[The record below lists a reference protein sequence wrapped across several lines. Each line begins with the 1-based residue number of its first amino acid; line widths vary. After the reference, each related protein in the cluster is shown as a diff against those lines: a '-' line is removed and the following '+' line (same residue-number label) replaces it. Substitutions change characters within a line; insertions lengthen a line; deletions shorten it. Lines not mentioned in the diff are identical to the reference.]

1 MNSNKKRLAAM
12 LAAFGLFASIAGQAM
27 AAEAGF
33 NDVKKSYWA
42 YDSIQKAVADGIV
55 TGYPDHSFHPAQSVT
70 QSEWLAMLVRAYQPA
85 DVNQPGSGSPWD
97 SAYAAYAKS
106 KGWKLLPAGGV
117 LTRGQAASL
126 AVNASGRN
134 YSQDDSV
141 QYLLDTDLASGQSR
155 KTVAGYGKEKP
166 LTRAEAVTFIQRLK
180 EKLPELKAAPKDKQS
195 YDRSENVFVY
205 RNEPYKFTLA
215 MPLSWKNAFE
225 VEKAADKDILSFA
238 RVPKSRF
245 GGIVFAIST
254 RPKEEWEAN
263 KENVIG
269 EYANLHVLGELEGQ
283 VYVFA
288 PPTDVEWDPEDKTE
302 TDAYQ
307 KMAKEAFRFWS
318 TFEFIK

>member
-1 MNSNKKRLAAM
+1 MKLNKKRLAA
-12 LAAFGLFASIAGQAM
+12 LVAFSVCASIAGQVT

-33 NDVKKSYWA
+33 ADVKQSHWA
-42 YDSIQKAVADGIV
+42 FGSIQKAVADGIV

-70 QSEWLAMLVRAYQPA
+70 QSEWLAMLERAYEPA
-85 DVNQPGSGSPWD
+85 DFKQPGSGSPWD
-97 SAYAAYAKS
+97 AAYVSYAKS

-117 LTRGQAASL
+117 LSRGQAAGL
-126 AVNASGRN
+126 AVNAIGRN
-134 YSQDDSV
+134 YGEDDSV
-141 QYLLDTDLASGQSR
+141 QYLLDTELASGQTR
-155 KTVAGYGKEKP
+155 RTVEGYGKEKP

-180 EKLPELKAAPKDKQS
+180 EKLPKLESAPGDRQT
-195 YDRSENVFVY
+195 YDRSENVYVY
-205 RNEPYKFTLA
+205 RNEQYKFTLA

-225 VEKAADKDILSFA
+225 VEKDAEKDILYFA

-254 RPKEEWEAN
+254 RSKESWEAN
-263 KENVIG
+263 KDNVVG
-269 EYANLHVLGELEGQ
+269 EYANLHVLGELAGQ

-288 PPTDVEWDPEDKTE
+288 PPTDVEWDPEDKAETE
-302 TDAYQ
+302 AYQ

>member
-1 MNSNKKRLAAM
+1 MNSKKKRLAAM
-12 LAAFGLFASIAGQAM
+12 LAAFSVCASIAGQTM

-33 NDVKKSYWA
+33 TDVKKSSWA

-70 QSEWLAMLVRAYQPA
+70 QSEWLAMLERAYQPE
-85 DVNQPGSGSPWD
+85 DLNPGSGSRWD
-97 SAYAAYAKS
+97 AAYLAYAKG

-117 LTRGQAASL
+117 LSRGQAASL
-126 AVNASGRN
+126 VVNASGRN
-134 YSQDDSV
+134 YDEDDSV
-141 QYLLDTDLASGQSR
+141 QYLLDIDLASGQTR
-155 KTVAGYGKEKP
+155 KTAAGYGKEKP

-180 EKLPELKAAPKDKQS
+180 EKLPELKAAPEDKQS

-205 RNEPYKFTLA
+205 RNENYKFTLA

-225 VEKAADKDILSFA
+225 VEKDAEKDILYFT

-254 RPKEEWEAN
+254 RSKESWEAN

-269 EYANLHVLGELEGQ
+269 EYANLHVLGELDGQ

-288 PPTDVEWDPEDKTE
+288 PPTDVEWDPEDKAE